1 MKLKLDWGRGWGWAG
16 AMALAGS
23 LHGQGISA
31 VTRPVR
37 MAGPPMAAMG
47 GTLPATLP
55 GGGGG
60 GGLAT
65 HPNWVGAAAMLGP
78 VLAGSASANAGQAV
92 ASGPGPA
99 AAAARAA
106 VARPPAFP
114 PADPAEL
121 RARVLAFQQERARQG
136 SSSAQLALGR
146 RYLAGDGVERNE
158 EVGRVWLA
166 AAARQG
172 STEAQE
178 ALRQLGPAAA
188 APKVPAVPAGLAAK
202 D

>member
-1 MKLKLDWGRGWGWAG
+1 MKWKLGWGWAG
-16 AMALAGS
+16 WMAWAVS

-47 GTLPATLP
+47 GTLPGTLP
-55 GGGGG
+55 GGAGG

-65 HPNWVGAAAMLGP
+65 HPSWAGAAALFAP
-78 VLAGSASANAGQAV
+78 VLAGSAASANAARAM
-92 ASGPGPA
+92 ASTPGPGAVPA
-99 AAAARAA
+99 GAA

-114 PADPAEL
+114 PADPAEVQ
-121 RARVLAFQQERARQG
+121 ARVLAFQLEQARQG
-136 SSSAQLALGR
+136 APSAQLALGR

-158 EVGRVWLA
+158 AVGRVWLA

-178 ALRQLGPAAA
+178 ALRQLGPAPA
-188 APKVPAVPAGLAAK
+188 APKVSPGSPGPAAK